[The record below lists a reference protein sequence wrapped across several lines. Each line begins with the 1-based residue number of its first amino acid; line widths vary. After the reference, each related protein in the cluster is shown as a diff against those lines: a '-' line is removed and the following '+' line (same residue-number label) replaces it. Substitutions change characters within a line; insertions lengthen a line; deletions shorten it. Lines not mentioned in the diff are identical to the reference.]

1 MPLLFQ
7 LQFSINI
14 FFWLLACIALGI
26 GYAFLLYGIPSRT
39 EGPLRKM
46 LFGLRVAL
54 VAFLAFLL
62 FAPEIKLAKTILEKP
77 LIILVQDNS
86 ASIGV
91 SEPRNF
97 NSEKYVS
104 DFKALNDKLSQDY
117 EVKTFSFGDDIKAG
131 LNFNYDRKLTDI
143 SALLQMVNDQ
153 YAVRNIG
160 AVIIAT
166 DGIYNHGGNPLY
178 ESQNLKAPL
187 YTIALGDTIPKRDL
201 LIANVNYNNIV
212 YLDNQFQIEIT
223 VEAYQ
228 SSGASTVLTVSDKD
242 GRIFNKP
249 LTINSGEYRITVPV
263 TVLASKKGTQ
273 KYTINVAP
281 ISSELSKV
289 NNTQTIFIDVVDG
302 KQKILIVANS
312 PNPDLSALKQSIETN
327 KNYEV
332 KIDLID
338 DFKNE
343 DLNQAGLLIL
353 HQLPS
358 ATNKAENLLKA
369 AAGKPIW
376 FIIGAQ
382 SNTSYF
388 SSIQNGLNIVAAG
401 ANAQEALATVKNDF
415 YAFTLTENTR
425 NRLQSFAP
433 LTTMFGNYAVKGPAS
448 VLLAQKIGRIETDK
462 PLLLFA
468 DEPERKIGVL
478 AGEGLWKWRLEDF
491 QENGNHETVDE
502 LLVKT
507 VQYLS
512 SRNDKRKFRV
522 YPARTT
528 FDENEHVVLNAEL
541 YNDSYELVNTPDVQV
556 VLKGSNKKNY
566 TFQFSRTN
574 NAYTLDAGLLPS
586 GEYSFT
592 ANTLLGKE
600 KLTATGQF
608 VINQQQSELQ
618 QTTANHQLLYS
629 MAKQNGGKMVYP
641 AEISSLPDL
650 IHTNEKIKTVSYE
663 DRRYEDMINLKLIFF
678 ILLAL
683 VSVEWF
689 SRKRNGEV

>member
-7 LQFSINI
+7 LQFSINT
-14 FFWLLACIALGI
+14 FFWLLSCIALGI
-26 GYAFLLYGIPSRT
+26 GYAFLLYGVPSRA
-39 EGPLRKM
+39 EGSTRRI
-46 LFGLRVAL
+46 LFGLRAVL

-62 FAPEIKLAKTILEKP
+62 FAPEIKIAKTILEKP
-77 LIILVQDNS
+77 VIILAQDNS
-86 ASIGV
+86 ASIGI

-97 NSEKYVS
+97 NSEKYAA
-104 DFKALNDKLSQDY
+104 DLMALNDKLSADY
-117 EVKTFSFGDDIKAG
+117 EVKTFSFGNDIKTG
-131 LNFNYDRKLTDI
+131 LSFNYDNKLTDI
-143 SALLQMVNDQ
+143 DALFKMVNDQ
-153 YAVRNIG
+153 FAVKNIG
-160 AVIIAT
+160 AVIVAT

-228 SSGASTVLTVSDKD
+228 STGASTVLTVSDRA
-242 GRIFNKP
+242 GRIFSKP
-249 LTINSGEYRITVPV
+249 LTINSGEYRVTVPV
-263 TVLASKKGTQ
+263 TILASKKGPQ
-273 KYTINVAP
+273 KYTISLAP
-281 ISSELSKV
+281 IPSELSKA
-289 NNTQTIFIDVVDG
+289 NNTQTIFVDVVDG
-302 KQKILIVANS
+302 KQKVLIVANS
-312 PNPDLSALKQSIETN
+312 PNPDLTALKQSIETN

-343 DLNQAGLLIL
+343 DLSQAGLVIM

-358 ATNKAENLLKA
+358 ITNKADNLLKA
-369 AAGKPIW
+369 AAGKPVW
-376 FIIGAQ
+376 FILGAQ
-382 SNTSYF
+382 SNISYF

-401 ANAQEALATVKNDF
+401 TNSQEALAVVKNDF
-415 YAFTLTENTR
+415 YGFTLTDNTK
-425 NRLQSFAP
+425 NRLQGFAP
-433 LTTMFGNYAVKGPAS
+433 LTTMFGNYAPKGPAS
-448 VLLAQKIGRIETDK
+448 VLLSQKIGRVETDK

-468 DEPERKIGVL
+468 DEPDRKIGVL
-478 AGEGLWKWRLEDF
+478 AGEGIWKWRLEDF
-491 QENGNHETVDE
+491 LENENHEAVDE

-522 YPARTT
+522 YPARST
-528 FDENEHVVLNAEL
+528 FDENEHVILNAEL

-556 VLKGSNKKNY
+556 VLKGSNQKNY

-574 NAYTLDAGLLPS
+574 SAYTLDAGLLPS

-592 ANTLLGKE
+592 ATTQLGKD
-600 KLTATGQF
+600 KPTATGQF
-608 VINQQQSELQ
+608 VINQQQAELQ

-629 MAKQNGGKMVYP
+629 MSKQNGGKLVYP
-641 AEISSLPDL
+641 DELSSLADL
-650 IHTNEKIKTVSYE
+650 IHANETIKTVSYE
-663 DRRYEDMINLKLIFF
+663 ERRYEDMINIKLIFF
-678 ILLAL
+678 ILLGL
-683 VSVEWF
+683 ISVEWF
-689 SRKRNGEV
+689 TRKRTGEV

>member
-7 LQFSINI
+7 LQFSINT

-39 EGPLRKM
+39 EGSARKL
-46 LFGLRVAL
+46 LFGLRAVL

-62 FAPEIKLAKTILEKP
+62 FAPEIKIAKTILEKP
-77 LIILVQDNS
+77 LIILAQDNS
-86 ASIGV
+86 ASIGI

-97 NSEKYVS
+97 NTEKYAA
-104 DFKALNDKLSQDY
+104 DMKALNEKLSADY
-117 EVKTFSFGDDIKAG
+117 EVKTFSFGDDIKTG
-131 LNFNYDRKLTDI
+131 LSFNYNKKLTDI
-143 SALLQMVNDQ
+143 ASLFQLVNDQ
-153 YAVRNIG
+153 YVVRNIG
-160 AVIIAT
+160 AVIIAS

-187 YTIALGDTIPKRDL
+187 YTIALGDTVPKRDL
-201 LIANVNYNNIV
+201 LIANINYNNIV

-228 SSGASTVLTVSDKD
+228 SSGASTVLTVSDRS
-242 GRIFNKP
+242 GRIFSKP

-263 TVLASKKGTQ
+263 TILASKKGPQ
-273 KYTINVAP
+273 KYTINLAP
-281 ISSELSKV
+281 ISSELSKA
-289 NNTQTIFIDVVDG
+289 NNTQTIFVDVVDG
-302 KQKILIVANS
+302 KQKVLIVANS
-312 PNPDLSALKQSIETN
+312 PNPDLTALKQSIETN

-338 DFKNE
+338 DFKSE
-343 DLNQAGLLIL
+343 DLNQAGLVIM

-358 ATNKAENLLKA
+358 ITNKADNLLKA

-376 FIIGAQ
+376 FILGAQ
-382 SNTSYF
+382 SNISYF

-401 ANAQEALATVKNDF
+401 ANSQEALATVKNDF
-415 YAFTLTENTR
+415 YGFTLTDNTR
-425 NRLQSFAP
+425 NRLQGFAP
-433 LTTMFGNYAVKGPAS
+433 LTTMFGNYAAKGPAS
-448 VLLAQKIGRIETDK
+448 VLLTQKIGRIETDK

-468 DEPERKIGVL
+468 DEPDRKIGVL

-491 QENGNHETVDE
+491 LENNNHEAVDE

-528 FDENEHVVLNAEL
+528 FDESEHVILNAEL

-556 VLKGSNKKNY
+556 VLKGSNQKNY

-574 NAYTLDAGLLPS
+574 NSYTLDAGLLPS

-592 ANTLLGKE
+592 ANTQLGKD
-600 KLTATGQF
+600 KPTATGQF
-608 VINQQQSELQ
+608 VINQQQTELQ

-629 MAKQNGGKMVYP
+629 MSKQNGGKMVYP
-641 AEISSLPDL
+641 QELSSLADL
-650 IHTNEKIKTVSYE
+650 IKANETIKTVSYE
-663 DRRYEDMINLKLIFF
+663 ERRYEDLINMKLIFF
-678 ILLAL
+678 ILLGL
-683 VSVEWF
+683 ISLEWF